1 MPPWPER
8 ALVAQLAQHL
18 ADPARAGDR
27 TGPRLLTEPA
37 ASDSVAPDLRS
48 VPRGDARGRRS
59 AAEVT
64 RAAADSLQ
72 MDRRPSVDTAL
83 SATST
88 RLAVALFGYFV
99 LVTLVIT
106 LTPFDFG
113 RRPVLLSWMLVPSDI
128 VANIALFLPIGFL
141 LRSIGFHWM
150 RRIWQ
155 VVLLA
160 AGFSMLLETA
170 QIFIEGRFVSP
181 VDLATNTFG
190 GYLGIMLRDRV
201 ERWSVWRPHVV
212 GRIGLD
218 VPLVGLLY
226 LLVPQLWLSG
236 VGLVDDPRRSAT
248 MLLLG
253 CAGSIVLVALHRH
266 KWQGSA
272 RLAAKMMPPLA
283 LAWFA
288 VGALPSLAG
297 SPHIFVPLALGV
309 VAMTA
314 WLLRP
319 AVDVRERRFEADT
332 LGRFVPVFMLYLV
345 VSALWPPLRAVT
357 PWHGAIGFANRLNDA
372 GVLDVLL
379 LLEQVG
385 GFTLLGYAAAEWRG
399 RRELTLAADLP
410 RVTAIAVTFALA
422 LELGQGLLVG
432 PGASLVR
439 ALLATSGAM
448 YGAAVYHLARAHVRA
463 LRAAQPAPAAEHRQA
478 A

>member
-1 MPPWPER
+1 MGR
-8 ALVAQLAQHL
+8 SSSVT
-18 ADPARAGDR
+18 GDF
-27 TGPRLLTEPA
+27 
-37 ASDSVAPDLRS
+37 SD
-48 VPRGDARGRRS
+48 
-59 AAEVT
+59 
-64 RAAADSLQ
+64 
-72 MDRRPSVDTAL
+72 
-83 SATST
+83 TST
-88 RLAVALFGYFV
+88 RLALALLGYFV

-106 LTPFDFG
+106 LTPFDFAW
-113 RRPVLLSWMLVPSDI
+113 RPVHLSWLLAPSDI

-141 LRSIGFHWM
+141 LRSLGF
-150 RRIWQ
+150 RSTPRVWQ
-155 VVLLA
+155 AVLFA
-160 AGFSMLLETA
+160 AAFSVLLETA
-170 QIFIEGRFVSP
+170 QIFIAGRFVSV
-181 VDLATNTFG
+181 VDVVTNTIG
-190 GYLGIMLRDRV
+190 AYLGIRLRDRV
-201 ERWSVWRPHVV
+201 ARWSVWRPHVV

-236 VGLVDDPRRSAT
+236 VGLVDHVQRSAT

-266 KWQGSA
+266 KWHGGA
-272 RLAAKMMPPLA
+272 RLAAKLVPPLV

-288 VGALPSLAG
+288 VGALPALAG
-297 SPHIFVPLALGV
+297 APHIFVPLALCV
-309 VAMTA
+309 VVITA

-319 AVDVRERRFEADT
+319 GAEVQERRFEADT

-345 VSALWPPLRAVT
+345 VSALWPPLRAMA

-372 GVLDVLL
+372 GVIDVLL

-399 RRELTLAADLP
+399 RRELALAADLP
-410 RVTAIAVTFALA
+410 RVTVIAVAFAVG
-422 LELGQGLLVG
+422 LELAQGVLVG
-432 PGASLVR
+432 PGASLLR

-463 LRAAQPAPAAEHRQA
+463 LRSGQPPAAVEQRHA

>member
-1 MPPWPER
+1 M
-8 ALVAQLAQHL
+8 
-18 ADPARAGDR
+18 
-27 TGPRLLTEPA
+27 
-37 ASDSVAPDLRS
+37 
-48 VPRGDARGRRS
+48 RRS
-59 AAEVT
+59 SSVT
-64 RAAADSLQ
+64 RD
-72 MDRRPSVDTAL
+72 L
-83 SATST
+83 SDTST
-88 RLAVALFGYFV
+88 RLAVALLGYFV

-106 LTPFDFG
+106 LTPFDFAW
-113 RRPVLLSWMLVPSDI
+113 RPVHLSWLMAPSDI
-128 VANIALFLPIGFL
+128 ISNIALFLPIGFL
-141 LRSIGFHWM
+141 LRSLGF
-150 RRIWQ
+150 RSTARVWQ
-155 VVLLA
+155 AVLFA
-160 AGFSMLLETA
+160 AAFSVLLETA
-170 QIFIEGRFVSP
+170 QIFIAGRFVSP
-181 VDLATNTFG
+181 VDVVTNTIG
-190 GYLGIMLRDRV
+190 AYLGIRLRDGV

-266 KWQGSA
+266 KWQGGA
-272 RLAAKMMPPLA
+272 RLAAKMVPPLA

-288 VGALPSLAG
+288 VGALPALAG
-297 SPHIFVPLALGV
+297 APHIFAPLALGV
-309 VAMTA
+309 VAITA

-319 AVDVRERRFEADT
+319 AAEVQERRFEADT

-345 VSALWPPLRAVT
+345 VSALWPPLRALT
-357 PWHGAIGFANRLNDA
+357 PWHGAVGFANRLNDA
-372 GVLDVLL
+372 GVIDVLL

-399 RRELTLAADLP
+399 RRELTLTADLP
-410 RVTAIAVTFALA
+410 RVTAVAVIFAVG
-422 LELGQGLLVG
+422 LELAQGVLVG
-432 PGASLVR
+432 PGASLLR

-463 LRAAQPAPAAEHRQA
+463 LRSGQPPRAAEHPHA